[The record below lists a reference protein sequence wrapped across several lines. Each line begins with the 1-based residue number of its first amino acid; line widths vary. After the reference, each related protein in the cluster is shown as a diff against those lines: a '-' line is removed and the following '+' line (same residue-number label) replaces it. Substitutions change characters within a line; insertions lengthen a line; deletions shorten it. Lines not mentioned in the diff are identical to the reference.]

1 MIGRKDVMGREWLIA
16 NKVLAMLQRL
26 STQLNLESLPAVRL
40 MSKHAQIY
48 KEELSFDLEDNFS
61 HLFNSFICI
70 VL

>member
-16 NKVLAMLQRL
+16 NKVLAMLQPTGCL
-26 STQLNLESLPAVRL
+26 FRL

-48 KEELSFDLEDNFS
+48 KEEMSFDLEDNFS
-61 HLFNSFICI
+61 HLFNLFICT